1 MFGADGF
8 GAAGESEVHSFAT
21 ACRRTTEGT
30 EAEMSFAAGLT
41 KIVQSKQSEVAN
53 REKIAESWKA
63 TEAKLLDAAVELF
76 KNRCIKEAELEKCE
90 ATISFEVITR
100 EIPDFPKRIL
110 TDSTYFVDS
119 WPSGTSA
126 ESWFYATRGVNSA
139 FSQGAPILFAEVLQA
154 SLPQFV
160 NRVKELGF
168 SECNHEAGTWKVAVR
183 WPRPDDDAPAEKKK
197 KRRKD

>member
-1 MFGADGF
+1 
-8 GAAGESEVHSFAT
+8 
-21 ACRRTTEGT
+21 
-30 EAEMSFAAGLT
+30 
-41 KIVQSKQSEVAN
+41 
-53 REKIAESWKA
+53 
-63 TEAKLLDAAVELF
+63 
-76 KNRCIKEAELEKCE
+76 
-90 ATISFEVITR
+90 VITR

-183 WPRPDDDAPAEKKK
+183 WPRPDDDAPA
-197 KRRKD
+197 